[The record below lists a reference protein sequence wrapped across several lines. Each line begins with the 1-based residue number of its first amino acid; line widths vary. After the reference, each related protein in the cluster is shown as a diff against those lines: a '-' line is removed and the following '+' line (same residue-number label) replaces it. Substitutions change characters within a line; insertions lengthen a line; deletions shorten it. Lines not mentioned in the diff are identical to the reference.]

1 MAVPQCT
8 VLRVAGFVL
17 AVLVLIVGKIVVW
30 TAHFGFALFCF
41 VLDMGT
47 AMRGASSGL
56 KASTSGST
64 LTARPAS
71 RPPPQPSRLRGG
83 TVPTT
88 SAVVSSRGKTPRV
101 VGRTPPASKLFRQGP
116 AAGGGGKGLHQNGK
130 TGATPHQQQL
140 RGAGSVS
147 SLDSKHHKVHPSL
160 SSSSKATGGGMVE
173 LEVVQ
178 QELEHI
184 TREKLALEAKV
195 TELTTY
201 QSEVMALRSEVQKL
215 QDQRAELEQLSAENS
230 SLRARLHDVAHSP
243 LSDSEKEQLILAT
256 TGRQHSS
263 APASMMATELQGD
276 AALADTSCS
285 TPDWDKQSSSSLSEV
300 SVACLQDRIMQ
311 MEETHYS
318 TNEELQATLQELAD
332 LQVQLTEL
340 QADNE
345 RLTEEKSVLLESLC
359 RQTEKLED
367 SRSKVDTLQE
377 LLLHR
382 DQADCCT
389 EREQKLVELLKS
401 AQEEREAL
409 LLKQEELSSQLSE
422 VRQSADLQ
430 SEEASRLA
438 DRVRLLESTVDATH
452 AERKQLD
459 QELALAKEES
469 SSRSIEISR
478 LTTLLDNARAK
489 IEELEQARELG
500 DKTELDELLDNAR
513 KEKDALES
521 QVALLQEQLSRSQC
535 ENTRLRDQLTHLQ
548 EECKVTRNNAK
559 SAVSDL
565 EYQCSVVRQEKQQLT
580 AELQGLQESVSE
592 LQVQCQCH
600 LEDKRQLK
608 AVLSETQRHL
618 GDVERRLAEQE
629 RALADEKRLRQEES
643 SEWDQFQSDLLM
655 TVRVANDFK
664 TEAQQELEKL
674 VLENKSLRDKLRSVE
689 AQVDK
694 LKGQL
699 HARLVQESLPARSS
713 IGLQRGRPIV
723 SVRPLSV
730 GSMPNLTVLPEHGVE
745 IRRKSPDRSNHSVR
759 VCTMP
764 NLRGIQEVCEDEDV
778 DRRIQPAKNIGIVV
792 EEGQDSVNANP
803 VIDVHAPLEA
813 INANLVE
820 EQGRNTA
827 GADSDFDT
835 DVHFSL
841 SSSVQNLL
849 QVQDKRIGKIPDGER
864 DSLSSDSGV
873 IMCAPLPTCNPNL
886 LVEQDKNNDTSKRNG
901 NIPDE
906 REYFMRS
913 NSSMKLHVPLSTSD
927 LNVDVRRDKIVE
939 PVNRSGNSSEEG
951 RNSTSSDSSVG
962 VRTSMSTR
970 ESNMLFVRHG
980 SENNITPKCEDMK
993 NISFPLSKSESN
1005 LMHYWGDDKKT
1016 DDHIVMKAQNFEK
1029 KSFSSSEPNL
1039 LQIFGNRKNKI
1050 REGLSASKL
1059 KSKILGWK
1067 ADCGGI
1073 FSSLPNIFQNK
1084 NSSKQN
1090 KPKNVIVKETNGMKG
1105 SKKDHSPL
1113 RKSLKLK
1120 EVLSP
1125 PKSPSNRSSRKK
1137 VPAVVIVPSPVVS
1150 PPTHQNTE
1158 ELQEVG
1164 SKKKIPP
1171 VQEKTLYDIKWNFPE
1186 ARKRSWSHIA
1196 KFALGMSQND
1206 ETAQDVQQPPE
1217 PRPKSSPAKIS
1228 SQKHPA
1234 IASTGQ
1240 TVPAQFPA
1248 VTTDSSSSLL
1258 TSVQQ
1263 EMAAVRRQHKAGVSR
1278 QDSRL
1283 SVKSLIESIEN
1294 ATKQAKAGPGSR
1306 SSSTSSLSSIASGA
1320 PPTPTSPRRRLATEP
1335 LESTTKTPLRDQQQ
1349 TNNQVNN
1356 TSANNT
1362 SSSTANKLQPLR
1374 KNTLPDKT
1382 NLSHDEDV
1390 SAPTPVSILAN
1401 KTMDFVRRNSYGDLS
1416 ERKDPLSALVKNG
1429 GSKRNALLK
1438 WCQNKTVGY
1447 RNIDITNFS
1456 SSWNDGLALCA
1467 ILHSYL
1473 PERVPYDSL
1482 TPSEK
1487 RRNFTIAFAAAESV
1501 GIPTTLNV
1509 TDMIQLERPDW
1520 QQVMAYVTAIYK
1532 HFET

>member
-1 MAVPQCT
+1 MDK
-8 VLRVAGFVL
+8 FVIKL
-17 AVLVLIVGKIVVW
+17 SKTRNNHGMEKGSRSNCEKAITEPKHLEKLQTTQANKNK
-30 TAHFGFALFCF
+30 
-41 VLDMGT
+41 GT

-694 LKGQL
+694 LKG
-699 HARLVQESLPARSS
+699 
-713 IGLQRGRPIV
+713 
-723 SVRPLSV
+723 
-730 GSMPNLTVLPEHGVE
+730 
-745 IRRKSPDRSNHSVR
+745 
-759 VCTMP
+759 
-764 NLRGIQEVCEDEDV
+764 
-778 DRRIQPAKNIGIVV
+778 
-792 EEGQDSVNANP
+792 
-803 VIDVHAPLEA
+803 
-813 INANLVE
+813 
-820 EQGRNTA
+820 
-827 GADSDFDT
+827 
-835 DVHFSL
+835 
-841 SSSVQNLL
+841 
-849 QVQDKRIGKIPDGER
+849 
-864 DSLSSDSGV
+864 
-873 IMCAPLPTCNPNL
+873 
-886 LVEQDKNNDTSKRNG
+886 
-901 NIPDE
+901 
-906 REYFMRS
+906 
-913 NSSMKLHVPLSTSD
+913 
-927 LNVDVRRDKIVE
+927 
-939 PVNRSGNSSEEG
+939 
-951 RNSTSSDSSVG
+951 
-962 VRTSMSTR
+962 
-970 ESNMLFVRHG
+970 
-980 SENNITPKCEDMK
+980 
-993 NISFPLSKSESN
+993 
-1005 LMHYWGDDKKT
+1005 
-1016 DDHIVMKAQNFEK
+1016 
-1029 KSFSSSEPNL
+1029 
-1039 LQIFGNRKNKI
+1039 
-1050 REGLSASKL
+1050 
-1059 KSKILGWK
+1059 
-1067 ADCGGI
+1067 
-1073 FSSLPNIFQNK
+1073 
-1084 NSSKQN
+1084 
-1090 KPKNVIVKETNGMKG
+1090 
-1105 SKKDHSPL
+1105 
-1113 RKSLKLK
+1113 
-1120 EVLSP
+1120 
-1125 PKSPSNRSSRKK
+1125 
-1137 VPAVVIVPSPVVS
+1137 
-1150 PPTHQNTE
+1150 
-1158 ELQEVG
+1158 
-1164 SKKKIPP
+1164 
-1171 VQEKTLYDIKWNFPE
+1171 
-1186 ARKRSWSHIA
+1186 
-1196 KFALGMSQND
+1196 
-1206 ETAQDVQQPPE
+1206 
-1217 PRPKSSPAKIS
+1217 
-1228 SQKHPA
+1228 
-1234 IASTGQ
+1234 
-1240 TVPAQFPA
+1240 
-1248 VTTDSSSSLL
+1248 
-1258 TSVQQ
+1258 
-1263 EMAAVRRQHKAGVSR
+1263 
-1278 QDSRL
+1278 
-1283 SVKSLIESIEN
+1283 
-1294 ATKQAKAGPGSR
+1294 PGSR